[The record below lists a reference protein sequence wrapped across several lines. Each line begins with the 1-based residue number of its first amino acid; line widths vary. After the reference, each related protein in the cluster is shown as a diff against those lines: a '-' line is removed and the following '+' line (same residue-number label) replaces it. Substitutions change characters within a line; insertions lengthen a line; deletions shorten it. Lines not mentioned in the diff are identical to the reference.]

1 MHTFI
6 YILSKVSIWVDHSSS
21 RVMPDMKP
29 CGLPCIPGAEAK
41 YEGGGPP
48 VSRLF
53 AGTGFSGVWVVPLRR
68 MGGCVPACPESQN
81 ESRWDSFGIRL
92 FELVPVLCSE
102 QADPCFS
109 SLPLQQLD
117 LLLWEWSGQEGSQGE
132 RGFSIPDHPWPFL
145 PTPFYLICTC
155 SLRKP
160 PSSPDSP
167 KHTGEKSCHH
177 LLT

>member
-1 MHTFI
+1 MRVAVL
-6 YILSKVSIWVDHSSS
+6 LSHVFLLV
-21 RVMPDMKP
+21 
-29 CGLPCIPGAEAK
+29 
-41 YEGGGPP
+41 P
-48 VSRLF
+48 VSLVSGLF
-53 AGTGFSGVWVVPLRR
+53 LSAGWVA
-68 MGGCVPACPESQN
+68 CVPVCADSQKVY
-81 ESRWDSFGIRL
+81 RWDSFGIRL